1 MRQRA
6 PLTSGVLATAG
17 GVVFAGSFDRV
28 FAAFDDATGREL
40 WRVRLNDVPNTAPIS
55 FQVGGKQYIALSVGS
70 GGALATSFPM
80 LLPEVKNPRDNG
92 AALYVFALTD
102 R

>member
-1 MRQRA
+1 M
-6 PLTSGVLATAG
+6 LATAG
-17 GVVFAGSFDRV
+17 GVVFVGGFDRV

-55 FQVGGKQYIALSVGS
+55 YQVGGKQYIALSVGS
-70 GGALATSFPM
+70 GGGLATSFPM
-80 LLPEVKNPRDNG
+80 LLPEIKNPRDNG
-92 AALYVFALTD
+92 AALYVFALPD